1 MSRVSSGE
9 VRQNTNT
16 GDLYTYPGKPNNN
29 DNLIDRDVNPGDEN
43 RIYSN
48 KFPWIEDV
56 RNISSKQQKQQQ
68 YAKNSKSSL
77 AKQTEQLQRKVVNRA
92 LQPYAEMQDQMATGV
107 GNYADA
113 KNPNNL
119 LGIPS
124 WARAIPTAMGLGASI
139 DQMLRWKRQDIKE
152 PVTYVPNPYGR
163 QALSALSNMQNDE
176 YNQLRSVYD
185 AERRGIAEMNRAGGT
200 TGAQKYLQNVALNL
214 GTQRNL
220 ANAIAANAENRNKN
234 IATWANAAASIG
246 QHDAANMQNSNQFGR
261 QDYVEAHGRK
271 VKGYETAIANGLQQM
286 QSALQNE
293 FKYRM
298 GNMSLAMYLQQLD
311 NEQRELAMKYA
322 NRVNGTQNTP
332 IESKSPSAQKSNNT
346 VVNTTQPMGVSQNRF
361 PYVYNWNYI
370 PPVYNVQPT
379 QYSFDRFYTPIKSW
393 NNLFR
398 LS

>member
-9 VRQNTNT
+9 VVENTKT

-29 DNLIDRDVNPGDEN
+29 DNLIDRTVNPGDEK
-43 RIYSN
+43 RIFSN
-48 KFPWIEDV
+48 NLLGIEYV
-56 RNISSKQQKQQQ
+56 RNLSSKQQKQKNL
-68 YAKNSKSSL
+68 AKNSNSSL
-77 AKQTEQLQRKVVNRA
+77 AKQTEQLQKKVISRA
-92 LQPYAEMQDQMATGV
+92 LQPFREMQDQMAIDS
-107 GNYADA
+107 GNYAGG
-113 KNPNNL
+113 KPSNL

-124 WARAIPTAMGLGASI
+124 WARAIPPAMGLGASI

-163 QALSALSNMQNDE
+163 QALGALSNMQNDE

-185 AERRGIAEMNRAGGT
+185 AERRGIAEMNRAGGA

-220 ANAIAANAENRNKN
+220 ANVIAANAENRNKN
-234 IATWANAAASIG
+234 IAAWANAAASIG

-311 NEQRELAMKYA
+311 NEQKELAMKYA

-332 IESKSPSAQKSNNT
+332 TESKSPSVQKSNKA
-346 VVNTTQPMGVSQNRF
+346 VVNTTQPMGASQNRF